1 MYVGLHMLLY
11 DRNNE
16 IIYKGSHKTSRSAL
30 SFCAKNAIS
39 LKGIHMRKKDLGGAM
54 LDGLCAP
61 DAVFWGC
68 DFSGADMGYADL
80 QDCDLRCSNLEEAC
94 LAHTD
99 LSGADL
105 RGAYFKNTILEGV
118 TLCGARIS
126 CPSFWGCDVFSS
138 KSLRGLVYVHRGEV
152 EIPITNN
159 PLIIMGKVGRI
170 VLFGEY
176 CLMGHTLF
184 HTENVTQT
192 ALQMLDDIGAQI
204 DEFSAH
210 RVRKMKTH
218 PMPKIEKN
226 ELFIKG

>member
-1 MYVGLHMLLY
+1 MGLYMLLY
-11 DRNNE
+11 NRNNE
-16 IIYKGSHKTSRSAL
+16 VIYRGSHKTSRSAL

-39 LKGIHMRKKDLGGAM
+39 LKGIHIRKKDLGGAL

-68 DFSGADMGYADL
+68 DF
-80 QDCDLRCSNLEEAC
+80 
-94 LAHTD
+94 
-99 LSGADL
+99 SGADL

-126 CPSFWGCDVFSS
+126 CPSFWGCDVHAA

-159 PLIIMGKVGRI
+159 PLIIMGKAGRI

-192 ALQMLDDIGAQI
+192 ALQLLDDIGAQI

-226 ELFIKG
+226 ELFIKV

>member
-1 MYVGLHMLLY
+1 MYMGLYMLLY
-11 DRNNE
+11 NRNNE
-16 IIYKGSHKTSRSAL
+16 VIYRGSHKTSRSAL

-39 LKGIHMRKKDLGGAM
+39 LKGIHIRKKDLGGAL

-68 DFSGADMGYADL
+68 DF
-80 QDCDLRCSNLEEAC
+80 
-94 LAHTD
+94 
-99 LSGADL
+99 SGADL

-126 CPSFWGCDVFSS
+126 CPSFWGCDVHAA

-159 PLIIMGKVGRI
+159 PLIIMGKAGRI

-192 ALQMLDDIGAQI
+192 ALQLLDDIGAQI

-226 ELFIKG
+226 ELFIKV